1 LQPLRAAPA
10 LLGLCGLLCIA
21 GYPGAP
27 SLFLAMQSGEADGQ
41 VVALSS
47 LTGTQQA
54 LWNQKLVRP
63 LVQFGRVERLASLPD
78 VPTGRELIKDADGLA
93 LLEFAELP
101 FFMALPLV
109 APAGYPTTAP
119 PRCAGPSLRW
129 WSIRPSSTTS
139 ARPMSNSARSTA
151 RPSPPWWR
159 SRPQPPGT

>member
-1 LQPLRAAPA
+1 
-10 LLGLCGLLCIA
+10 
-21 GYPGAP
+21 
-27 SLFLAMQSGEADGQ
+27 MQSGEADGQ

-54 LWNQKLVRP
+54 LWDQKLVRA

-109 APAGYPTTAP
+109 APSGIPDDRAAALRRAFAAMVVDPAFIDNVRKANVELSPIDGAAIAALVAKSAATPKDVIRRYNALLAAP
-119 PRCAGPSLRW
+119 R
-129 WSIRPSSTTS
+129 
-139 ARPMSNSARSTA
+139 
-151 RPSPPWWR
+151 
-159 SRPQPPGT
+159 